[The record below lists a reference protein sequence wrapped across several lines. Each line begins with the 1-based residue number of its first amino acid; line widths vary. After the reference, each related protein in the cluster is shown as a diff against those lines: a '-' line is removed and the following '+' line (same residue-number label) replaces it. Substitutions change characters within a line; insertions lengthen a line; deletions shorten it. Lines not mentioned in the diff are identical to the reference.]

1 MSDVLDGYRAIIIGG
16 GSGIGLGTA
25 RLLARD
31 GAVVTIAGR
40 TEEKLAGAAK
50 ELAAEGY
57 DVQYARC
64 DAVEAADVRAA
75 VDAASDE
82 EGRLHIAVVVP
93 GGGAI
98 SPVLLM
104 DDDQFSADVNKNVRP
119 VFLLLKYAGQAMVRA
134 GGGSFVAVS
143 STAAAFS
150 ARCLA
155 SYSAG
160 KAAVDALVRVAA
172 DELGVEGV
180 RVNSVRPGLT
190 RTPLTQG
197 TFQNDLAH
205 YWIDGQS
212 IPRAGEVDDIAHAI
226 RYFAGPESSWTTG
239 QLLTVDGGHT
249 LRAFVDYHEF
259 MDLPDQGEVSRS
271 WPSRQLSG

>member
-1 MSDVLDGYRAIIIGG
+1 MGDALTGQRAIIVGG

-25 RLLARD
+25 RLLAED
-31 GAVVTIAGR
+31 GAIVTIVGR
-40 TEEKLAGAAK
+40 TESKLAD
-50 ELAAEGY
+50 AAEELRSDGLE
-57 DVQYARC
+57 VQYARC
-64 DAVEAADVRAA
+64 DVMEPADVRAA
-75 VDAASDE
+75 VDAASDD

-93 GGGAI
+93 GGGAV
-98 SPVLLM
+98 SPILLM
-104 DDDQFSADVNKNVRP
+104 DDDQFATDIAKNIMP
-119 VFLLLKYAGQAMVRA
+119 VFLVLKYAGQAMVRA

-155 SYSAG
+155 SYSSG
-160 KAAVDALVRVAA
+160 KAAVDQLVRVAA

-190 RTPLTQG
+190 RTPLTRG
-197 TFQNDLAH
+197 TFEGGLAH
-205 YWIDGQS
+205 HWIDGQA
-212 IPRAGEVDDIAHAI
+212 IPRAGEVDDIAQAI

-259 MDLPDQGEVSRS
+259 MDLPDQGEVART
-271 WPSRQLSG
+271 WPSRSIAE